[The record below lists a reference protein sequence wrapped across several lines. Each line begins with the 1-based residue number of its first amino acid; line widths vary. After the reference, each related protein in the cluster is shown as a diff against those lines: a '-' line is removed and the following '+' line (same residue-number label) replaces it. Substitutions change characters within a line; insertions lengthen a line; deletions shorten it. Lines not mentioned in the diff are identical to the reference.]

1 MLEHIFTGEGL
12 MALLTLTFLEI
23 VLGIDN
29 IIFISI
35 VTNKLPEKERPRART
50 LGLALALIFRVAML
64 LSITWIMS
72 FEKPLFTIENFE
84 LWGIVISN
92 FDFSGRDAILLV
104 GGVFLLAKSTNEIF
118 HKVEGDEHEAKVGNV
133 RTGLANI
140 LVQIVL
146 LDIVFSF
153 DSILTAIGMTND
165 LPVMITAV
173 VISIIVM
180 MLFAGKISAF
190 INNHPSLQILALA
203 FLILIGFMLVLDA
216 FHEHVPKGY
225 IYSAIVFS
233 LGVELLNMR
242 MKNKR
247 KKERA
252 AEEN

>member
-12 MALLTLTFLEI
+12 MALFTLTFLEI

-50 LGLALALIFRVAML
+50 LGLALALVFRIAML
-64 LSITWIMS
+64 LSITWIMG
-72 FEKPLFTIENFE
+72 FNKPLFTISNFE
-84 LWGIVISN
+84 LWGIVIEN
-92 FDFSGRDAILLV
+92 FGFSGRDAILLV
-104 GGVFLLAKSTNEIF
+104 GGIFLLAKSTSEIF
-118 HKVEGDEHEAKVGNV
+118 HKIEGDEHEPSVGTV
-133 RTGLANI
+133 KKGLANI

-173 VISIIVM
+173 IISIIVM
-180 MLFAGKISAF
+180 MIFAGKISAF

-203 FLILIGFMLVLDA
+203 FLILIGFMLILDA

-233 LGVELLNMR
+233 LTVEIINMR
-242 MKNKR
+242 VRRKRINKQ
-247 KKERA
+247 
-252 AEEN
+252 N

>member
-35 VTNKLPEKERPRART
+35 VTNKLPEKEQPRART

-64 LSITWIMS
+64 LSITWIMG
-72 FEKPLFTIENFE
+72 FDKPLFVIDDFK
-84 LWGIVISN
+84 LWGIEIQD
-92 FDFSGRDAILLV
+92 FGFSGRDAILLA
-104 GGVFLLAKSTNEIF
+104 GGIFLLAKSTSEIF
-118 HKVEGDEHEAKVGNV
+118 HKIEGDEHEPTVKNV
-133 RTGLANI
+133 KTGMANI
-140 LVQIVL
+140 LTQIVL

-153 DSILTAIGMTND
+153 DSILTAIGMTKD
-165 LPVMITAV
+165 LPVMIAAV
-173 VISIIVM
+173 TISIIVM

-190 INNHPSLQILALA
+190 INKHPSLQILALA
-203 FLILIGFMLVLDA
+203 FLIMIGFMLVLDA

-233 LGVELLNMR
+233 LSVELINMR
-242 MKNKR
+242 VQR
-247 KKERA
+247 KKKA
-252 AEEN
+252 TS

>member
-35 VTNKLPEKERPRART
+35 VTNKLPEKEQPRART

-72 FEKPLFTIENFE
+72 FDKALFVIDDFK
-84 LWGIVISN
+84 LWGIEIQD
-92 FDFSGRDAILLV
+92 FGFSGRDAILLA
-104 GGVFLLAKSTNEIF
+104 GGIFLLAKSTSEIF
-118 HKVEGDEHEAKVGNV
+118 HKIEGDEHEPTVKNV
-133 RTGLANI
+133 KTGMANI
-140 LVQIVL
+140 LTQIVL

-153 DSILTAIGMTND
+153 DSILTAIGMTKD
-165 LPVMITAV
+165 LPVMIAAV
-173 VISIIVM
+173 TISIIVM
-180 MLFAGKISAF
+180 MLFAGKISEF
-190 INNHPSLQILALA
+190 INKHPSLQILALA
-203 FLILIGFMLVLDA
+203 FLIMIGFMLVLDA

-233 LGVELLNMR
+233 LSVELINMR
-242 MKNKR
+242 VKR
-247 KKERA
+247 KKKA
-252 AEEN
+252 VS

>member
-12 MALLTLTFLEI
+12 MALFTLTFLEI

-35 VTNKLPEKERPRART
+35 VTNKLPEKEQPRART
-50 LGLALALIFRVAML
+50 LGLALALIFRIAML
-64 LSITWIMS
+64 LSITWIMG
-72 FEKPLFTIENFE
+72 FNKPLFTITDFE
-84 LWGIVISN
+84 LWGIVIKD
-92 FDFSGRDAILLV
+92 FGFSGRDAILLV
-104 GGVFLLAKSTNEIF
+104 GGIFLLAKSTSEIF
-118 HKVEGDEHEAKVGNV
+118 HKIEGDEHEAQLSNV
-133 RTGLANI
+133 KKGLGNI

-173 VISIIVM
+173 IISIIVM
-180 MLFAGKISAF
+180 MVFAGKISAF

-203 FLILIGFMLVLDA
+203 FLILIGFMLILDA

-233 LGVELLNMR
+233 LTVELINMR
-242 MKNKR
+242 VGR
-247 KKERA
+247 KKNSKET
-252 AEEN
+252 N

>member
-12 MALLTLTFLEI
+12 MALFTLTFLEI

-50 LGLALALIFRVAML
+50 LGLALALVFRIAML
-64 LSITWIMS
+64 LSITWIMG
-72 FEKPLFTIENFE
+72 FNEPLFTISNFQ
-84 LWGIVISN
+84 LWGIVIDN
-92 FDFSGRDAILLV
+92 FGFSGRDAILLI
-104 GGVFLLAKSTNEIF
+104 GGIFLLAKSTSEIF
-118 HKVEGDEHEAKVGNV
+118 HKIEGDEHETKGSKVKK
-133 RTGLANI
+133 GLANI

-180 MLFAGKISAF
+180 MIFAGKISAF

-203 FLILIGFMLVLDA
+203 FLILIGFMLILDA

-233 LGVELLNMR
+233 LSVELINMR
-242 MKNKR
+242 VKR
-247 KKERA
+247 KRVNKQA
-252 AEEN
+252 

>member
-12 MALLTLTFLEI
+12 MALFTLTFLEI

-50 LGLALALIFRVAML
+50 IGLALALVFRIAML
-64 LSITWIMS
+64 LSITWIMG
-72 FEKPLFTIENFE
+72 FNKPLFTITNFE
-84 LWGIVISN
+84 LWGIVIEN
-92 FDFSGRDAILLV
+92 FGFTGRDAILLV
-104 GGVFLLAKSTNEIF
+104 GGIFLLAKSTSEIF
-118 HKVEGDEHEAKVGNV
+118 HKIEGDEQEAKVKTV
-133 RTGLANI
+133 KTGLANI

-153 DSILTAIGMTND
+153 DSILTAIGMTQD

-173 VISIIVM
+173 TISIIVM

-233 LGVELLNMR
+233 LSVELINMR
-242 MKNKR
+242 AKR
-247 KKERA
+247 KKNA
-252 AEEN
+252 KLD